1 MEISSVVQAL
11 VLRVTGSVR
20 SQKRPSQYSTS
31 MVSSEGFQSASHGQ
45 ILRKALID
53 RIKLFTGKDFF
64 LDSIYETEELED
76 FHDKILDYETIM
88 HNIENNT
95 QEISPEHKNLWIVSQ
110 LPEFSRRRPVPWN
123 MATLEQ
129 ITELFELHEDLKE
142 L

>member
-31 MVSSEGFQSASHGQ
+31 MVSSEDSL
-45 ILRKALID
+45 LRKALID

-88 HNIENNT
+88 HDIENNT
-95 QEISPEHKNLWIVSQ
+95 QEISPDHKNLWIVSQ

-123 MATLEQ
+123 RATLEQ